1 MYSYIKGILEMKFN
15 NYIVVENGGIG
26 YKIFMPQ
33 STIEKIGDVGNT
45 VKVYTHYH
53 VREDEI
59 SLYGFL
65 TNEELNMFE
74 LLISVGGI
82 GAKSAISILSNIEPS
97 AFALAVITDDIN
109 TLKKLPG
116 IGPKTAQRI
125 VLELRDKINTEQAEE
140 KQVKIKEK
148 IKLSANAQDAID
160 ALQVLGYNRRDIEE
174 TIAKINTI
182 DMSVEDIIKEGLKQ
196 LGR

>member
-1 MYSYIKGILEMKFN
+1 MLAFLKGK
-15 NYIVVENGGIG
+15 VEFKSSNFVAIDVNGVG
-26 YKIFMPQ
+26 YKVFMPVNE
-33 STIEKIGDVGNT
+33 IEQINNKDE
-45 VKVYTHYH
+45 VKVYTYLR
-53 VREDEI
+53 VTEQDV

-65 TNEELNMFE
+65 ANEELNMFE

-97 AFALAVITDDIN
+97 AFALAVITDDIS

-125 VLELRDKINTEQAEE
+125 VLELRDKIKTEQAEE
-140 KQVKIKEK
+140 KQVGIKEK
-148 IKLSANAQDAID
+148 IKLSQNAQDAID

-174 TIAKINTI
+174 TVAKINTI
-182 DMSVEDIIKEGLKQ
+182 DMSVEEIIKEGLKQ